1 MVRGRN
7 TRGALLLGAVVGI
20 VKRNWRPYVCVL
32 DPESAMGSQYLVEP
46 LDSRVPKVNI
56 STRQPDVLRGKLLL
70 VSIDSWEASHRFPSG
85 HYVRSL
91 GEVGDKDAESEA
103 ILHEHEVNSA
113 PFSAQVQAC
122 LPEKG
127 WQIPPEEIARRLDL
141 RNGRAL
147 VCSVDPP
154 GCVDIDDALHARP
167 LPGGGFEV
175 GVHIAD
181 VGDRKS
187 VV

>member
-1 MVRGRN
+1 
-7 TRGALLLGAVVGI
+7 
-20 VKRNWRPYVCVL
+20 
-32 DPESAMGSQYLVEP
+32 MGSQFLVEP

-56 STRQPDVLRGKLLL
+56 STRQPEVLKGKLLL
-70 VSIDSWEASHRFPSG
+70 VSIDSWEAAHRFPSG

-91 GEVGDKDAESEA
+91 GAVGDKDAESEA

-127 WQIPPEEIARRLDL
+127 WQIPADEIAKRLDL

-147 VCSVDPP
+147 VRSVDP
-154 GCVDIDDALHARP
+154 
-167 LPGGGFEV
+167 
-175 GVHIAD
+175 
-181 VGDRKS
+181 
-187 VV
+187 